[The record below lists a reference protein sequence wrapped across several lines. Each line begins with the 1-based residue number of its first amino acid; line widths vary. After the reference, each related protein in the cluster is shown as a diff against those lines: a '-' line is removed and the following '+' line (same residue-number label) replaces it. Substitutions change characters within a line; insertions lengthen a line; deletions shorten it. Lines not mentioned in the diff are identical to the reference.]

1 MNEDYNFRVKKKRP
15 EEIYLDVSDYYRDET
30 LKLYA
35 TSKSMMKI
43 QERITIR
50 ALELLDLSSKNAFI
64 LDAGSGPGFA
74 SFYLNKLG
82 YRTIALDII
91 AGFLYFHDLKQLN
104 PILADMCYPPF
115 KSDIFDAIISI
126 SALQWIFREKNN
138 KEMRDNLINLF
149 KSFYDILKQNSKLIF
164 QFYPKD
170 DTIMKSIGKIVA
182 DNTKFHGSFIIDN
195 PNNPKKRKIFLLL
208 NKD

>member
-1 MNEDYNFRVKKKRP
+1 MNDDYNFSVKKKRP

-30 LKLYA
+30 LKFYA

-50 ALELLDLSSKNAFI
+50 ALELLDLSRKNAFI

-74 SFYLNKLG
+74 SFYLNKVG

-91 AGFLYFHDLKQLN
+91 AGFLYFHDLKRLN

-115 KSDIFDAIISI
+115 KSDVFDAIISI
-126 SALQWIFREKNN
+126 SSLQWIFREINN
-138 KEMRDNLINLF
+138 KKMRDNLINLL
-149 KSFYDILKQNSKLIF
+149 KSFYNVLKQNSKLIF

-182 DNTKFHGSFIIDN
+182 DYTKFHGSFIIDN

-208 NKD
+208 HKD